1 MRILALLAVIL
12 CTVPAIAQR
21 GEWSEMSDEELLR
34 RLDPESFVLSFWQI
48 VGLSVGVA
56 LIVFWMFRGVQNRL
70 DDIDDKIA
78 SIGLSLEHLEPLVKE
93 GRAIWEFQTERE
105 LDILDQD
112 LSALDDT
119 EKNDGTG

>member
-1 MRILALLAVIL
+1 MFF
-12 CTVPAIAQR
+12 CS
-21 GEWSEMSDEELLR
+21 GK
-34 RLDPESFVLSFWQI
+34 I

-93 GRAIWEFQTERE
+93 GRVIWEFQAERE
-105 LDILDQD
+105 R
-112 LSALDDT
+112 
-119 EKNDGTG
+119 ENEP